1 MAALHAAEGL
11 PAEALLPPIP
21 WVTQVRQSLWAQ
33 VRTFLWLAS
42 GMFSVSALAL
52 AFLDFMYAGSA
63 DQAATHFLAAVAAA
77 ALFGSATLL
86 KLGPDEM

>member
-1 MAALHAAEGL
+1 MATITSAEGMA
-11 PAEALLPPIP
+11 PEALLPPIP
-21 WVTQVRQSLWAQ
+21 GVTQVRNLLWPQ
-33 VRTFLWLAS
+33 LRTFLWLAS